1 MQQLPAQRAT
11 RWRQASVARLCV
23 GRGTAM
29 SPAPASGSDQRASQT
44 LALRLGGFALDVQ
57 GSTSHETD
65 DTWDATWLAATARCE
80 APQAAVSVPR
90 VVLTSWSVRR
100 FCDGLEEL
108 VRTGTGCALLAAEG
122 PELAV
127 CASETRGRSNV
138 ALRVE
143 ISAACATQGHWFVY
157 HLDPADLQAG
167 IAQCEAILAEF
178 PAREVGE

>member
-1 MQQLPAQRAT
+1 MSQVPPSGADHRT
-11 RWRQASVARLCV
+11 S
-23 GRGTAM
+23 RG
-29 SPAPASGSDQRASQT
+29 
-44 LALRLGGFALDVQ
+44 LALRLAGFSLDVQ
-57 GSTSHETD
+57 GSTSHDAD

-100 FCDGLEEL
+100 FRDGLAEL
-108 VRTGTGCALLAAEG
+108 VRTGAGCALLAAEG

-127 CASETRGRSNV
+127 CAREIRGRSNV

-143 ISAACATQGHWFVY
+143 MSAACATQGHSFVY
-157 HLDPADLQAG
+157 YLDRADLQTA

-178 PAREVGE
+178 PTQEVGE